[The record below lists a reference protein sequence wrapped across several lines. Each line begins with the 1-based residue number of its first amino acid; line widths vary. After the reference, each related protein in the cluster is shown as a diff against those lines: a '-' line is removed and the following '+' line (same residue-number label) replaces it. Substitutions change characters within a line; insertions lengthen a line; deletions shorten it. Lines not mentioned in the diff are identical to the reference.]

1 MAGENAILKSIVK
14 YNNNSFLS
22 HVLAI
27 AAMEDIGLLP
37 KPTPETPVHRPTVPE
52 TFGQHH
58 IPPGGYM
65 SSCNV

>member
-1 MAGENAILKSIVK
+1 
-14 YNNNSFLS
+14 
-22 HVLAI
+22 
-27 AAMEDIGLLP
+27 MEDIGLLP

>member
-14 YNNNSFLS
+14 YNNNSFLF